1 MSGRSRSLAVRAASA
16 LTWGAGVAAGVA
28 LGAYLTAV
36 GGAGA
41 PGVTALDR
49 SELVTL
55 PLLSGGVT
63 VFAVLLFDLIGGFV
77 RTRASR
83 ESHKGHGEQ

>member
-1 MSGRSRSLAVRAASA
+1 MSVSSRALAVRAASA
-16 LTWGAGVAAGVA
+16 ITWGVGVAAGVA

-36 GGAGA
+36 GGTGA

-55 PLLSGGVT
+55 PIISGGVT
-63 VFAVLLFDLIGGFV
+63 VVAVFLLDLIGGFA
-77 RTRASR
+77 RTRVPSD
-83 ESHKGHGEQ
+83 SHEDHGEQ